1 MQCTCTGTNT
11 GLAGCGMRV
20 KVEAGCGMQIPWQ
33 VQDFLIL
40 TGGMCDSFKI
50 EVGCKTDNHGLQTLI
65 CENIPSGA
73 GWLDLARNSGRML
86 NLKSLLDP
94 QCRFRKREPAIFIKQ
109 LSDRYDVHQ
118 LFVPVYVSVC
128 AFI

>member
-20 KVEAGCGMQIPWQ
+20 KVEAGGGMQIPWQ

-65 CENIPSGA
+65 CVNIPSGA

-86 NLKSLLDP
+86 NLKSLLDLNVGS
-94 QCRFRKREPAIFIKQ
+94 IKENQ
-109 LSDRYDVHQ
+109 LYLSNS
-118 LFVPVYVSVC
+118 SVTDMMSISC
-128 AFI
+128 LYLSM